1 MKKFGLTGGWRE
13 HAVMKKFGCRPEW
26 CKPAVMSVSAEGDRK
41 DSSWVHEALGG
52 WLNSVV

>member
-1 MKKFGLTGGWRE
+1 
-13 HAVMKKFGCRPEW
+13 MKKFGCRPEW
-26 CKPAVMSVSAEGDRK
+26 CKPAVMCVSAEGDKK